1 MLTSIR
7 LDSIPLAT
15 YATHMVQWC
24 KTLAQS
30 KTFQHFVLGVI
41 LFNAVL
47 IGVETSRELMV
58 SHHTLLKTLN
68 IAVQVIFVFELIV
81 RLISYAPRVQ
91 NFFKDGWNV
100 FDFLILVISLIPA
113 AGPMATVVR
122 VARVLR
128 VARLVSIWPELRL
141 IVGTML
147 RSIPSMGH
155 VITLAGL
162 LIYIYGVVGTML
174 YRDLDPAHW
183 GSLGRS
189 CLTLFQILTLEGWAE
204 MQATLLPSAP
214 NAWIFFTTYIVVAV
228 FVVINLFIAVVTNN
242 LQSVKLEHTVE
253 TDASS
258 VQRELLESVRDLRDR
273 LERFEARVRADAD
286 KK

>member
-1 MLTSIR
+1 MI
-7 LDSIPLAT
+7 
-15 YATHMVQWC
+15 QWC
-24 KTLAQS
+24 KTLAGN
-30 KTFQHFVLGVI
+30 KPFQNFILVLI
-41 LFNAVL
+41 LFNAVV
-47 IGVETSRELMV
+47 IGVETSRTVMARYGTLMGV
-58 SHHTLLKTLN
+58 IN
-68 IAVQVIFVFELIV
+68 YAVQAIFVFEITV
-81 RLISYAPRVQ
+81 RLISHAPRVQ
-91 NFFKDGWNV
+91 NFFRDGWNI
-100 FDFLILVISLIPA
+100 FDFLIVVISLIPA
-113 AGPMATVVR
+113 AGPLATVVR

-141 IVGTML
+141 IVSTML

-174 YRDLDPAHW
+174 FRDVDPAHW

-204 MQATLLPSAP
+204 MQAVILPTKPS
-214 NAWIFFTTYIVVAV
+214 AWIFFTSFIVVAV

-253 TDASS
+253 ADATHM
-258 VQRELLESVRDLRDR
+258 QRELLESVRELRDR
-273 LERFEARVRADAD
+273 LERFEAIVRTNESASSR
-286 KK
+286 